1 MSTSTYKTVIVKQNE
16 AQRAQEELTAVST
29 IYPGALVEITSAGKV
44 QHHSNVAQNAAIKFA
59 LEDNLQGEGL
69 DDTYAAD
76 DVVQVWTPQ
85 RGDMVF
91 AVLNDGEDISIGDFL
106 ESAGNGFL
114 QKHVADIAEGGSSAE
129 SVSDTTIYAHAIV
142 GIAREAL
149 NLSGSSGAES
159 SGGVGEM
166 IGDWGRRILIEVL

>member
-1 MSTSTYKTVIVKQNE
+1 MSTSNYKTVIVKQNQ
-16 AQRAQEELTAVST
+16 AQRAQEELVAVST

-44 QHHSNVAQNAAIKFA
+44 QHHSSAAQNAAIKFA
-59 LEDNLQGEGL
+59 LEDNLQGNGL
-69 DDTYAAD
+69 DDSFSAD
-76 DVVQVWTPQ
+76 DQVPVWTPQ

-91 AVLNDGEDISIGDFL
+91 AVLKDEETVVVGDFL

-114 QKHVADIAEGGSSAE
+114 QKHVADIDSSAAE
-129 SVSDTTIYAHAIV
+129 TTIYSNVLV

-149 NLSGSSGAES
+149 DLSGSSGEES

-166 IGDWGRRILIEVL
+166 IGDWGRRVLIEVL